1 MERCKSCGA
10 SVIGGTEKCPYCGTE
25 YEKNGGFLATL
36 GNMHG
41 TLKIGD
47 KSYEVYIGN
56 IETIGCVDGITTIR
70 GEDGQIIPNRHV
82 YKHKF
87 TLIEI

>member
-1 MERCKSCGA
+1 
-10 SVIGGTEKCPYCGTE
+10 
-25 YEKNGGFLATL
+25 
-36 GNMHG
+36 MHG

-56 IETIGCVDGITTIR
+56 IETIGCVDGIATIR
-70 GEDGQIIPNRHV
+70 GEGGKIIPNRHV

>member
-1 MERCKSCGA
+1 MGKCKSCGA
-10 SVIGGTEKCPYCGTE
+10 PIINGIEKCPYCGTE
-25 YEKNGGFLATL
+25 YEKNGGFLAELET
-36 GNMHG
+36 MRG

-47 KSYEVYIGN
+47 KSYGVYIGN
-56 IETIGCVDGITTIR
+56 IETIGCVDGIATTR